1 MKKINFKYLL
11 TNKVQKIF
19 IKFFIN
25 LNLIQI
31 A

>member
-1 MKKINFKYLL
+1 MKKIYFKYLL